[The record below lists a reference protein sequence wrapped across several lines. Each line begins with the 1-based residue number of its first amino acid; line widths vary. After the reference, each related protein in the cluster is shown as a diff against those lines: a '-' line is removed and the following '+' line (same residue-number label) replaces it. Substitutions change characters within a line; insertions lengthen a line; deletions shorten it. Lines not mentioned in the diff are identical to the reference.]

1 MFKNLEPYLV
11 VLASNS
17 PRRQELLA
25 NIGVDFIVKPSL
37 GEENYPASLEP
48 ELVAEFLAKQK
59 SDWFSSFDQNEL
71 YITADTVVILNNAI
85 LGKPKDELEAKEML
99 GNLSGNTHD
108 VITGVSL
115 KSKSLSKSFSVKTK
129 VLFRHL
135 SNLEI
140 DYYVNKF
147 KPFDKAGSYGIQ
159 EWIGMIGIT
168 EIKGSYFNVMGL
180 PTQVLFD
187 EIRRF

>member
-1 MFKNLEPYLV
+1 MFKNLEPYQI

-25 NIGVDFIVKPSL
+25 NIGIDFVVKPSQ
-37 GEENYPASLEP
+37 GEENYPPSLEV
-48 ELVAEFLAKQK
+48 EQVAEFLAKQK
-59 SDWFSSFDQNEL
+59 SDWFTNFDQNEL

-85 LGKPKDELEAKEML
+85 LGKPQNEREAKEML
-99 GNLSGNTHD
+99 ANLSGNTHD

-115 KSKSLSKSFSVKTK
+115 KTESVSKSFSVKTN
-129 VLFRHL
+129 VLFRKL
-135 SNLEI
+135 SKSEI

-147 KPFDKAGSYGIQ
+147 QPFDKAGSYGIQ

-168 EIKGSYFNVMGL
+168 EISGSYFNVMGL
-180 PTQVLFD
+180 PTQVLF
-187 EIRRF
+187 EELKKF